1 MEAEEVAGR
10 PGFKPSHP
18 GAILRED
25 VLPAMAEKG
34 VTKVALAQALGIK
47 RQSLYDLIREKRAVT
62 PDMAVR
68 LGRCLGNSPQF
79 WLSLQANHDL
89 WEAERDP
96 EACKV
101 RPIAA

>member
-1 MEAEEVAGR
+1 MDAEEVAGR

-25 VLPAMAEKG
+25 ILPALAEKG
-34 VTKVALAQALGIK
+34 VTKVALANALGIK
-47 RQSLYDLIREKRAVT
+47 RQSLYDLIGEKRAVT

-79 WLSLQANHDL
+79 WLNLQSQHDL
-89 WEAERDP
+89 WDAERDP
-96 EACKV
+96 EASKV